1 MEGKNTGEEGQPE
14 EKEKKR
20 DFVSVMLEK
29 ANKEDPEPKPNVIEE
44 DPKEIE
50 EITKKIRKKIQ
61 QG

>member
-1 MEGKNTGEEGQPE
+1 MEEENTQAEQPE

-20 DFVSVMLEK
+20 DFVSVMLDK
-29 ANKEDPEPKPNVIEE
+29 ANKEDSEAKPNVTEE

-50 EITKKIRKKIQ
+50 EITKKIKDKIQ